1 MFITPQDDNKAA
13 QQAVAMQE
21 IEVVSMDDGEEN
33 ITLSTSTL
41 RSTTPSTLIEL
52 SPPPLLPC
60 LSSSPLSTSSA
71 HQTPAMPPQSIKE
84 QQQDESL
91 DILLSMLSKEQ
102 TLSTIDYTTRIN
114 VKPTPISISASSS
127 DNRSLSSNNL
137 LDSPNT
143 NNSNNTSS
151 TEEEEPINNSDR
163 TKMCDW
169 YYEMSDFLKISRST
183 ASRSLTLLD
192 RFMST
197 DVSRL
202 VSSSVSKGR
211 EEYNVAGVVVA
222 ATQNRDEYQ
231 LVALTALFLSIKLY
245 ERLNIQPEHVSYLS
259 RGRYTSDEVI
269 KMEIVMLQALE
280 WKVCVAD
287 KIDYVESYLDVLLP
301 SMKQRLS
308 SCLLVED
315 QDDTSSSS
323 TNTDNV
329 LSSLKEL
336 ATLQIQLS
344 DFDPSYSTQRP
355 SLVAFA
361 AVINAFE
368 LKKDKLSNVDQSTF
382 LTSVHVLMDKMY
394 PLNDFLS
401 KDRHTRERQELGST
415 VDRLRILVDPPSAV
429 TAVGNMCGVMD
440 TTTTPVELTPTSYQQ
455 QYQDDSDDCGSSS
468 SCNDD
473 NSTSLHDRQVSPL
486 DMALESMENFDMAQL
501 LCCGMPH
508 RHHASASSYQ
518 AAAADAHAM
527 YNNKNVMDMMDTDD
541 EEEDDEDEDEDPA
554 AVMSAAS
561 HQHLLES
568 ATSFGSIP
576 TADRQ
581 QHSIKVTNSVSPT
594 SIAILFGGGA
604 ASSNKK

>member
-1 MFITPQDDNKAA
+1 MFITPQDDEEAA

-21 IEVVSMDDGEEN
+21 IEVVSMDDGEDN
-33 ITLSTSTL
+33 VTLSASTL

-60 LSSSPLSTSSA
+60 LSSTPTSVSSTSNDS
-71 HQTPAMPPQSIKE
+71 PAMPPQSIKE
-84 QQQDESL
+84 QQEESL
-91 DILLSMLSKEQ
+91 EILLSMLSKEQ
-102 TLSTIDYTTRIN
+102 TLPTIDYTTRIN

-137 LDSPNT
+137 LDSPNSST
-143 NNSNNTSS
+143 TSS
-151 TEEEEPINNSDR
+151 SEEEEPINNSDR

-197 DVSRL
+197 DVGRL
-202 VSSSVSKGR
+202 GSGERQPGR
-211 EEYNVAGVVVA
+211 EYNVAGVVVA

-287 KIDYVESYLDVLLP
+287 KIDYVESYLDVMLP
-301 SMKQRLS
+301 NVKRP
-308 SCLLVED
+308 SCLVED
-315 QDDTSSSS
+315 DPQDVGSSSS
-323 TNTDNV
+323 STDNV
-329 LSSLKEL
+329 LSSMKEL

-344 DFDPSYSTQRP
+344 DFDPSFSTQRP

-368 LKKDKLSNVDQSTF
+368 LKKDKLSQVDQSTF

-415 VDRLRILVDPPSAV
+415 VDRLRILVDPPSV

-455 QYQDDSDDCGSSS
+455 RYQDAESDDCGSSS
-468 SCNDD
+468 RSCCHDD
-473 NSTSLHDRQVSPL
+473 EDASTSLHDRQVSPL

-508 RHHASASSYQ
+508 RHHASASSFQ
-518 AAAADAHAM
+518 ADAHAM

-541 EEEDDEDEDEDPA
+541 EDDEDDEEEDDPA

-576 TADRQ
+576 NTDRQ

-594 SIAILFGGGA
+594 SIATILFGGGA
-604 ASSNKK
+604 ASNNKK

>member
-1 MFITPQDDNKAA
+1 MFITPQDDNEAA

-33 ITLSTSTL
+33 ITLSASTL

-60 LSSSPLSTSSA
+60 LSSSPLSTSSTST
-71 HQTPAMPPQSIKE
+71 HHSPSMPPQSIKE

-102 TLSTIDYTTRIN
+102 TLPTIDYTTRIN

-127 DNRSLSSNNL
+127 DNRSLSSNL
-137 LDSPNT
+137 LDSDLSS
-143 NNSNNTSS
+143 NSSS
-151 TEEEEPINNSDR
+151 SEEEPINNSDR

-197 DVSRL
+197 DVGRLSRDEEA
-202 VSSSVSKGR
+202 GR

-287 KIDYVESYLDVLLP
+287 KIDYVESYLDVMLP
-301 SMKQRLS
+301 SMKRP
-308 SCLLVED
+308 SCLLED
-315 QDDTSSSS
+315 DHDGSSSS
-323 TNTDNV
+323 SSTDNV
-329 LSSLKEL
+329 LSSMKEL

-344 DFDPSYSTQRP
+344 DFDPSFSTQRP

-368 LKKDKLSNVDQSTF
+368 LKKDRLSQVDQQTF

-415 VDRLRILVDPPSAV
+415 VDRLRILVDPPSV

-440 TTTTPVELTPTSYQQ
+440 TTTPVVELTPTSYQQ
-455 QYQDDSDDCGSSS
+455 RYQDDSDDGSSS
-468 SCNDD
+468 RSCNDD
-473 NSTSLHDRQVSPL
+473 ASTSLHDRQVSPL

-518 AAAADAHAM
+518 AAAVDAHAM
-527 YNNKNVMDMMDTDD
+527 YNDKNVMDMMDTDD
-541 EEEDDEDEDEDPA
+541 EDDEDDEEEDDPA

-568 ATSFGSIP
+568 ATSFGSN
-576 TADRQ
+576 THR

-594 SIAILFGGGA
+594 SIATILFGGGA
-604 ASSNKK
+604 ASNKK

>member
-1 MFITPQDDNKAA
+1 MFITPQDDKAAA

-33 ITLSTSTL
+33 ITLSASTL
-41 RSTTPSTLIEL
+41 RSTTPSTLIES

-60 LSSSPLSTSSA
+60 LSSTPLSTSSTR
-71 HQTPAMPPQSIKE
+71 HSPAMPTQSIT
-84 QQQDESL
+84 QQLRQDESL

-102 TLSTIDYTTRIN
+102 TLPTIDYTTRIN
-114 VKPTPISISASSS
+114 VESTPISISASSS
-127 DNRSLSSNNL
+127 DNRSLSSNL

-143 NNSNNTSS
+143 NNSNSS
-151 TEEEEPINNSDR
+151 EEEPINNSDR

-197 DVSRL
+197 DFGRL
-202 VSSSVSKGR
+202 SSVKEAGR
-211 EEYNVAGVVVA
+211 EYNVAGVVVA

-269 KMEIVMLQALE
+269 QMEIVMLQALE

-287 KIDYVESYLDVLLP
+287 KIDYVESYLDVMLP
-301 SMKQRLS
+301 GMKRLS
-308 SCLLVED
+308 RSCLVED
-315 QDDTSSSS
+315 DQQYDTSSSS
-323 TNTDNV
+323 TSTDNV
-329 LSSLKEL
+329 LSSMKEL

-344 DFDPSYSTQRP
+344 DFDPSFSTQRP

-368 LKKDKLSNVDQSTF
+368 LKKDKLSQVDQSTF

-415 VDRLRILVDPPSAV
+415 VDRLRILVDPPSVA
-429 TAVGNMCGVMD
+429 AVGSMCGVMD
-440 TTTTPVELTPTSYQQ
+440 TTTPVELTPTSYQQ
-455 QYQDDSDDCGSSS
+455 RYQDASDDCGSSS
-468 SCNDD
+468 RSCNGDD
-473 NSTSLHDRQVSPL
+473 ASTSLHDRQVSPL

-518 AAAADAHAM
+518 AAAVDAHAM
-527 YNNKNVMDMMDTDD
+527 YNDKNVMDMMDTDD
-541 EEEDDEDEDEDPA
+541 EEEDDDEEDDPA

-576 TADRQ
+576 NTDRQ

-594 SIAILFGGGA
+594 SIATILFGGG
-604 ASSNKK
+604 SSNKK

>member
-1 MFITPQDDNKAA
+1 MFITPPQDDKAA

-33 ITLSTSTL
+33 ITLSASTL

-60 LSSSPLSTSSA
+60 LSSTPTSVSSTATHHSPS
-71 HQTPAMPPQSIKE
+71 MPPQIKE
-84 QQQDESL
+84 QQDESL

-102 TLSTIDYTTRIN
+102 TLPTIDYTSRLN

-127 DNRSLSSNNL
+127 DNRSSSSNHL

-143 NNSNNTSS
+143 NNSNDSS
-151 TEEEEPINNSDR
+151 EEEPINNSDR

-202 VSSSVSKGR
+202 SRDKEAGR
-211 EEYNVAGVVVA
+211 EYNVAGVVVA

-269 KMEIVMLQALE
+269 QMEIVMLQALE

-287 KIDYVESYLDVLLP
+287 KIDYVTSYLDVMLP
-301 SMKQRLS
+301 SMKRSS
-308 SCLLVED
+308 SCLVEE

-323 TNTDNV
+323 STSTDNV
-329 LSSLKEL
+329 LSSMKEL

-344 DFDPSYSTQRP
+344 DFDPSFSTQRP

-368 LKKDKLSNVDQSTF
+368 LKKDKLSQVDQSTF

-415 VDRLRILVDPPSAV
+415 VDRLRILVDPPSVA
-429 TAVGNMCGVMD
+429 AVGSMRGVMD
-440 TTTTPVELTPTSYQQ
+440 TTTPVELTPTTYQQ
-455 QYQDDSDDCGSSS
+455 RYQDTSDDGNSSS
-468 SCNDD
+468 RSCHEDD
-473 NSTSLHDRQVSPL
+473 ASTSLHDRQVSPL

-508 RHHASASSYQ
+508 RHHASSYQ
-518 AAAADAHAM
+518 AAAVDAHAM
-527 YNNKNVMDMMDTDD
+527 YNDKNVMDMMDTDD
-541 EEEDDEDEDEDPA
+541 EEEDEDEEEDDP

-576 TADRQ
+576 NADRQ

-594 SIAILFGGGA
+594 SIATILFGGGA
-604 ASSNKK
+604 SSNNKK

>member
-1 MFITPQDDNKAA
+1 MFITPQDYNEAA

-33 ITLSTSTL
+33 ITLSASTL
-41 RSTTPSTLIEL
+41 RSTTPSTLIES

-60 LSSSPLSTSSA
+60 LSSSPLSTPSTASI
-71 HQTPAMPPQSIKE
+71 HSPAMPPQSIKE
-84 QQQDESL
+84 QQEESL
-91 DILLSMLSKEQ
+91 EILLSMLSKEQ
-102 TLSTIDYTTRIN
+102 TLPTIDYTTRLN
-114 VKPTPISISASSS
+114 VKPTPISIIASS
-127 DNRSLSSNNL
+127 DNRSLSSNL
-137 LDSPNT
+137 LDSNLSSNT
-143 NNSNNTSS
+143 NSSNSSS
-151 TEEEEPINNSDR
+151 TEEEEPINNTDR

-197 DVSRL
+197 DVDRL
-202 VSSSVSKGR
+202 SCNAKEEQPGR

-259 RGRYTSDEVI
+259 RGRYTSEEVI

-287 KIDYVESYLDVLLP
+287 KIDYVTSFLDVMLP
-301 SMKQRLS
+301 SMKRPSRL
-308 SCLLVED
+308 LED
-315 QDDTSSSS
+315 QQGDGSSSS
-323 TNTDNV
+323 TSTDNV
-329 LSSLKEL
+329 LSSMKEL

-401 KDRHTRERQELGST
+401 KSRHTRERQELGST
-415 VDRLRILVDPPSAV
+415 VDRLRILVDPPSA
-429 TAVGNMCGVMD
+429 GNMCGVMD

-455 QYQDDSDDCGSSS
+455 RYQDAGSESDDDGICSSR
-468 SCNDD
+468 SCHDDD

-508 RHHASASSYQ
+508 RHHPSASSYQ
-518 AAAADAHAM
+518 ATDTHAM
-527 YNNKNVMDMMDTDD
+527 YNDKNVMDMMDTDD
-541 EEEDDEDEDEDPA
+541 DEEDEEEEEEDPA

-568 ATSFGSIP
+568 ATSFGSN
-576 TADRQ
+576 TDR

-594 SIAILFGGGA
+594 SIATILFGGGA
-604 ASSNKK
+604 SNNKK